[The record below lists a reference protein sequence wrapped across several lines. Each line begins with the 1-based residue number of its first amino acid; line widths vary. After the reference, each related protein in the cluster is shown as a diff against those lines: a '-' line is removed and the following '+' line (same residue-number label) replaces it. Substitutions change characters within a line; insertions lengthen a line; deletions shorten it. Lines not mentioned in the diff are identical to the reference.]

1 VASGRI
7 RRRCR
12 LRVRAL
18 EENRMTRSE
27 KVRGAFLHS
36 RPAVLGFAVALIVCA
51 ALFLFVK

>member
-1 VASGRI
+1 
-7 RRRCR
+7 
-12 LRVRAL
+12 
-18 EENRMTRSE
+18 MTRSE